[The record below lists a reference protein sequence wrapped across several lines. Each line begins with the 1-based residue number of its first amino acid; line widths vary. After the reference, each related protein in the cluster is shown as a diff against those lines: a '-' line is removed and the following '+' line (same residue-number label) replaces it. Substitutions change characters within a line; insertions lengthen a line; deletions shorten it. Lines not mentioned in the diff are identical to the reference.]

1 MVLVGRNNMKL
12 EDIIDTLNQYIT
24 DLRKQQEI
32 NEKGYFT
39 ILRTSLTP
47 SSFTKAIKTFN
58 ITLYYSTN
66 KINTVIKECS
76 LTDKIT
82 TDPQELKLQIS
93 LEQLMVEYIFKLLQ
107 DKEHFNKFLH
117 NEI

>member
-1 MVLVGRNNMKL
+1 MRL
-12 EDIIDTLNQYIT
+12 EEIIDTLNQYLTNI
-24 DLRKQQEI
+24 RKEQ
-32 NEKGYFT
+32 NVTEKGYFT

-58 ITLYYSTN
+58 IALYYSKN
-66 KINTVIKECS
+66 KTNTVIHECS

-93 LEQLMVEYIFKLLQ
+93 LEQLMLKYIFKLLQ
-107 DKEHFNKFLH
+107 DKEQFNKFLH

>member
-1 MVLVGRNNMKL
+1 MRI
-12 EDIIDTLNQYIT
+12 EDIINVLNQYIT

-58 ITLYYSTN
+58 ITLYYSYGKIKTN
-66 KINTVIKECS
+66 KVIHECS

-82 TDPQELKLQIS
+82 TDPQELKLQDS

-107 DKEHFNKFLH
+107 DKEHFNKFL
-117 NEI
+117 NNAI